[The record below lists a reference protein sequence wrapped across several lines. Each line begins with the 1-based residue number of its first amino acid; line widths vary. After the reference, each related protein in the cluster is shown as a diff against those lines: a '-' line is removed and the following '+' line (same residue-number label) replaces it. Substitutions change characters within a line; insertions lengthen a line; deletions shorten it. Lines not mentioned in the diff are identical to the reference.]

1 MEERAKDLDIETRFL
16 QHPTSAVSD
25 AMDELGLMGVL
36 PNLNAVRVGQ
46 GRAFGRA
53 MTARL
58 DRKTSDPDA
67 WRFGGGVGKPLE
79 QVLQTMKSGD
89 IVVMDLGGAMDASAW
104 GGLASK
110 LAQRRGVRATVM
122 WGACRDVE
130 EIRQIGYPVW
140 SVGTCPRR
148 SRNAF
153 TFGSIE
159 EPLTIFE
166 VTINPSDYILAD
178 ETGVICIPRDRAL
191 DVLSIVEQVALQE
204 RLLEAQVRDD
214 NVENWDE
221 V

>member
-79 QVLQTMKSGD
+79 QVLQKMKSGD
-89 IVVMDLGGAMDASAW
+89 VVVMDLGGAMDASAW
-104 GGLASK
+104 GGAGFQIS
-110 LAQRRGVRATVM
+110 ATARCSCDYNVGRMSRRG
-122 WGACRDVE
+122 
-130 EIRQIGYPVW
+130 
-140 SVGTCPRR
+140 
-148 SRNAF
+148 RNP
-153 TFGSIE
+153 T
-159 EPLTIFE
+159 
-166 VTINPSDYILAD
+166 DW
-178 ETGVICIPRDRAL
+178 
-191 DVLSIVEQVALQE
+191 LSGLVCWHVS
-204 RLLEAQVRDD
+204 
-214 NVENWDE
+214 
-221 V
+221 